1 MPRRTSGGSPPTQRQ
16 LRVGEELRH
25 VLAQVLAR
33 GELRDPA
40 LADLSITVTQVRVS
54 PDLRNATAY
63 VMPLG
68 GDHVADALAA
78 LRRAAPFLR
87 GQIARAIDL
96 RMVPQLDFAI
106 DTSFDHAQRIDGLL
120 RRPEVARDLE
130 AGADEADDDAAKAG
144 ATMAG
149 GAKPDD
155 EAR

>member
-1 MPRRTSGGSPPTQRQ
+1 MTRRRSGGSPPTQRQ

-25 VLAQVLAR
+25 VLAGVLAR

-40 LADLSITVTQVRVS
+40 LQDLSITVTQVRIS

-68 GDHVADALAA
+68 GDRAADSLAA

-87 GQIARAIDL
+87 GQVARSVDL
-96 RMVPQLDFAI
+96 RLVPQLDFAI

-120 RRPEVARDLE
+120 RRPEVARDLPGEE
-130 AGADEADDDAAKAG
+130 AEPDPEPPPV
-144 ATMAG
+144 
-149 GAKPDD
+149 PDD

>member
-1 MPRRTSGGSPPTQRQ
+1 MPLAAPAARRENCATST
-16 LRVGEELRH
+16 
-25 VLAQVLAR
+25 VLAAR
-33 GELRDPA
+33 LRDPA
-40 LADLSITVTQVRVS
+40 LQDVHHRDPVRVS

-68 GDHVADALAA
+68 GARAADALPA

-87 GQIARAIDL
+87 GQVARAVDL
-96 RMVPQLDFAI
+96 RLVPQLDFAI

-130 AGADEADDDAAKAG
+130 ADAGRDPDA
-144 ATMAG
+144 
-149 GAKPDD
+149 DD

>member
-1 MPRRTSGGSPPTQRQ
+1 MTRRRSGGSPPTQRQ

-25 VLAQVLAR
+25 VLAGVLAR

-40 LADLSITVTQVRVS
+40 LQDLSITVTQVRIS

-68 GDHVADALAA
+68 GDRAADSLAA

-87 GQIARAIDL
+87 GQVARSVDL
-96 RMVPQLDFAI
+96 RLVPQLDFAI

-120 RRPEVARDLE
+120 RRPEVARDLP
-130 AGADEADDDAAKAG
+130 ADDTDPAADPA
-144 ATMAG
+144 
-149 GAKPDD
+149 PDD